1 MRSIIRTFP
10 PASAGGTKGGSTSSV
25 ILDTAR
31 LHSSCGR
38 PESLSSLGIPFED
51 VRNDTGF
58 CPRSTGGQQGRSRLL
73 SPHFVGGSKGG
84 VYSERHRRLA
94 LHGAL
99 VVSGLLLLS
108 SATFAATGV
117 ALTVYN
123 DNLALVRDTRLMEFS
138 KGAGELLF
146 RDVAAQID
154 ATSVHFRAAGVDML
168 EQNFDYDLVSP
179 DKLLQKY
186 IDQQIEVVSK
196 TGEVTRGTLLSSGRA
211 ASGNQLVL
219 QQTDGSLRS
228 ILLENAAEIR
238 YPSLPEG
245 LITRPT
251 LRWLVKSENGGQKET
266 EVSYLTAGVSWRA
279 DYVLLLNEANTRA
292 DLDAWVTLDN
302 QSGADYKNAQLK
314 LIAGTVHRAPKQ
326 RVDVTMKAM
335 AMEAAAGA
343 RGFEERAFFEYHL
356 YTLQRPTDVLDRQT
370 KQVSLFPSTAAA
382 IKKVFTYDW
391 QVDNDNV
398 TVSAEFE
405 NKEAN
410 GLGIALPAGRVRV
423 YQVNPQ
429 GGQEFIGEDNIEHT
443 PKNEKVTVRIGNA
456 FDIAAERAQKDF
468 RRISPAVSE
477 TDIEVKLRNHKEKA
491 VEIVVVDH
499 FWGDW
504 EIVRE
509 SSPHEKAT
517 ATKCEF
523 RVTVE
528 PEHEV
533 VLTYTVRQR

>member
-1 MRSIIRTFP
+1 MKSMSVIPPFTGGQKGGLCFP
-10 PASAGGTKGGSTSSV
+10 SALAGGTKGRHLVLTV
-25 ILDTAR
+25 V
-31 LHSSCGR
+31 
-38 PESLSSLGIPFED
+38 F
-51 VRNDTGF
+51 
-58 CPRSTGGQQGRSRLL
+58 LL
-73 SPHFVGGSKGG
+73 CASA
-84 VYSERHRRLA
+84 LA
-94 LHGAL
+94 E
-99 VVSGLLLLS
+99 
-108 SATFAATGV
+108 TGV
-117 ALTVYN
+117 SLTVYN
-123 DNLALVRDTRLMEFS
+123 DNLALVRDTRMMSFK
-138 KGAGELLF
+138 KGAGEVLF

-186 IDQQIEVVSK
+186 IDQQLEVVSK
-196 TGEVTRGTLLSSGRA
+196 TGEVTRGALL
-211 ASGNQLVL
+211 ASGGAPSGGQLVL

-245 LITRPT
+245 LITKPT
-251 LRWLVKSENGGQKET
+251 LRWLVHSDADGRKET

-302 QSGADYKNAQLK
+302 TSGADYKNATLK
-314 LIAGTVHRAPKQ
+314 LIAGTVHRAP
-326 RVDVTMKAM
+326 TPPTAKAMRPM
-335 AMEAAAGA
+335 AMETAAGA

-370 KQVSLFPSTAAA
+370 KQVSLFPSTTAS

-398 TVSAEFE
+398 MVSAEFE
-405 NKEAN
+405 NKETN
-410 GLGIALPAGRVRV
+410 GLGLALPAGRVRV

-468 RRISPAVSE
+468 RRISERVSE
-477 TDIEVKLRNHKEKA
+477 TDIEVKLRNHKKDT

-509 SSPHEKAT
+509 SQPHEKVS

-523 RVTVE
+523 HVTVE
-528 PEHEV
+528 PEQEAV
-533 VLTYTVRQR
+533 ITYTVRQR